1 MGKLTAVRHL
11 PREVHCRIAISLTLA
26 LEVSSFALNGKTLSY
41 PCLGVAV
48 LKTEVARSGEAGFAK
63 DCTVQYHNCTQ
74 TFFLRTDHYTVS
86 FL

>member
-26 LEVSSFALNGKTLSY
+26 IEVSSFALNGKTLSY

-48 LKTEVARSGEAGFAK
+48 LKIDIVGGADFAS
-63 DCTVQYHNCTQ
+63 TV
-74 TFFLRTDHYTVS
+74 FFSPTL
-86 FL
+86 